1 MKLFTKIL
9 MVALAVAFS
18 LGAVG
23 ASSASPHTG
32 PGAADSFVVPSGYA
46 ANNSGSSMINRE
58 LGSGFP
64 SDEESF
70 QGSLAILAG
79 VFMGSFLLKA
89 ARKRNML

>member
-1 MKLFTKIL
+1 VKLFTKFL
-9 MVALAVAFS
+9 VVALAAAFS

-23 ASSASPHTG
+23 ASSAAPQTG
-32 PGAADSFVVPSGYA
+32 VGAADAFAVPSGYA
-46 ANNSGSSMINRE
+46 TDSGSSMITRD

-89 ARKRNML
+89 ARKRNIL